1 MKELNKGSPKF
12 FQFQIQTRKAA
23 GIFFFFLMRTLKE
36 DNLCNYVNN
45 VIMTMDRLLK

>member
-23 GIFFFFLMRTLKE
+23 GIFFFFNE
-36 DNLCNYVNN
+36 D
-45 VIMTMDRLLK
+45 TQGR